1 MNALG
6 EVHSPPC
13 LIKEIYDLLMP
24 LLKDDVHID
33 VYEPGIGRGIFYE
46 LYPYKEKTTYTGC
59 DIQYSHPPPF
69 VKGDFFDQTLDTY
82 DLILGNL
89 PFNHGIVHTPCN
101 KKSSKKSKT
110 IWTSMLK
117 KCIQH
122 IKPNKYGAFII
133 PCIWLKPD
141 RENIHELL
149 LSKRILY
156 LKTYDC
162 VESNKLFDYR
172 CQTPICYVI
181 FQNTPCP
188 QLKLW
193 DKTSFVDFPPVSC
206 IPTKNVSL
214 MLSSLQYIQHHNL
227 KTLAPIKI
235 ANMKKIIR
243 EESGAYFCIESI
255 TKTINGFYATTPG
268 SYHGIPKIILA
279 NKCLPIPHADY
290 EGVYG
295 LYGRDKYIILGAQ
308 LEKVYDFLKE
318 PIIQQII
325 KSFNIRMNFYEK
337 HVFQYLPDP
346 RQCDVEDYL
355 YKLKS

>member
-1 MNALG
+1 
-6 EVHSPPC
+6 
-13 LIKEIYDLLMP
+13 
-24 LLKDDVHID
+24 
-33 VYEPGIGRGIFYE
+33 
-46 LYPYKEKTTYTGC
+46 
-59 DIQYSHPPPF
+59 
-69 VKGDFFDQTLDTY
+69 
-82 DLILGNL
+82 
-89 PFNHGIVHTPCN
+89 
-101 KKSSKKSKT
+101 
-110 IWTSMLK
+110 
-117 KCIQH
+117 
-122 IKPNKYGAFII
+122 
-133 PCIWLKPD
+133 
-141 RENIHELL
+141 
-149 LSKRILY
+149 
-156 LKTYDC
+156 
-162 VESNKLFDYR
+162 
-172 CQTPICYVI
+172 
-181 FQNTPCP
+181 
-188 QLKLW
+188 
-193 DKTSFVDFPPVSC
+193 
-206 IPTKNVSL
+206 

-318 PIIQQII
+318 PIVQQII